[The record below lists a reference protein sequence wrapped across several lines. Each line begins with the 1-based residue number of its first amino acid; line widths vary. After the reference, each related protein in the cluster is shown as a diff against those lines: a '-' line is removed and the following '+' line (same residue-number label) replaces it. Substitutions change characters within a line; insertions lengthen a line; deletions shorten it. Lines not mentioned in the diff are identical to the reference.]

1 MLENANFESLVH
13 WNPDLFSLDA
23 TNTVEMRYNNTY
35 AGSSANETV
44 WTSDPIAN
52 IEGFVDVQM
61 AKDWLLGASGNY
73 SDLGQNITFYLN
85 SKPAGGDELS
95 KPGPMI
101 SLVVNPAVLP
111 RVKVPPSPF
120 VKKYG
125 VEVGIP
131 VGVVGL
137 LLIILG
143 ICCGIRKNNQYHRN
157 IKLVGKDYMARRSRR
172 RGKGGDIQLESYGD
186 QDQYRDQPRKGD
198 ENAFRQEIARQREE
212 DDRSMKR
219 TVSSF

>member
-1 MLENANFESLVH
+1 MQKNANVYTTVH

-23 TNTVEMRYNNTY
+23 TNTVELRYNDTS
-35 AGSSANETV
+35 AGASVNDTV

-52 IEGFVDVQM
+52 IEGYVDVEM

-73 SDLGQNITFYLN
+73 SDLGQNITLYLN
-85 SKPAGGDELS
+85 SQPAGGD
-95 KPGPMI
+95 KIVKNGPMI
-101 SLVVNPAVLP
+101 SLVVDPATLP

-125 VEVGIP
+125 VEVGVP

-143 ICCGIRKNNQYHRN
+143 ICCGIRKNNRNHRN
-157 IKLVGKDYMARRSRR
+157 IKSMGKDYMAKRSRR
-172 RGKGGDIQLESYGD
+172 RGKGGDIQLETYGD
-186 QDQYRDQPRKGD
+186 QDQYTDQPMKGG

-212 DDRSMKR
+212 DDRSLKR